1 MEIDEIVKLVKD
13 AVEKE
18 LNQKEYKNMK
28 RIPIEAS
35 GRHIHLSEE
44 DAEILFG
51 ERYQFNKV
59 KDLSQPGQYACKERV
74 RLVGPKGVIEGVIV
88 LGPFRGSTQVE
99 LSLTDART
107 LGVTPVLRESGST
120 KDTPGILITNGD
132 RYLKLKEGVI
142 VAKNH
147 IHMTEEDS
155 RRLNLKDKDKV
166 KVKICGSLRSMIFE
180 DVVVRVNNRF
190 SLNMHIDYDEANACF
205 LTKDSYGE
213 IYE

>member
-1 MEIDEIVKLVKD
+1 M
-13 AVEKE
+13 
-18 LNQKEYKNMK
+18 Y
-28 RIPIEAS
+28 
-35 GRHIHLSEE
+35 EE
-44 DAEILFG
+44 DIEMAME
-51 ERYQFNKV
+51 FNF
-59 KDLSQPGQYACKERV
+59 DLV
-74 RLVGPKGVIEGVIV
+74 DRLTPDKVIE
-88 LGPFRGSTQVE
+88 
-99 LSLTDART
+99 D
-107 LGVTPVLRESGST
+107 
-120 KDTPGILITNGD
+120 
-132 RYLKLKEGVI
+132 KLKEGVI

-166 KVKICGSLRSMIFE
+166 KVKICGSLRPMIFE